1 MRKAEFWKKSY
12 IDEKD
17 EREKETYL
25 KELGYSVHNYI
36 KTGVKNRQLEAWS
49 DLEEQFFQKYEERF
63 VTEKIAEQ
71 ISEFSK
77 DSLIEL
83 VKECKEKLTDAAIS
97 ADKLYDL
104 QWVETSDKIYRIM
117 VEKVSCTLNEV
128 IRDTAYLS
136 HMNMLYELYEKEEQ
150 LRREKEEYDRISEKY
165 QKMADVLKNLSKQR
179 HMELEQLQKQTNI
192 PQKELEK
199 LLGQYSKF
207 FNMRPKLD
215 GIQISLSP
223 SGKKFFDHVMDVQEK
238 FSRESVNQLI
248 YKNCDAIMESLE
260 NSYEGG
266 IEYELKLENLSPERE
281 HALQSKYHGIAQKV
295 ISDREEMYHPLSCH
309 YVMIKEK
316 ESMFKNNEENRFTI
330 PRNWDYD
337 NN

>member
-128 IRDTAYLS
+128 IRFIT
-136 HMNMLYELYEKEEQ
+136 
-150 LRREKEEYDRISEKY
+150 
-165 QKMADVLKNLSKQR
+165 
-179 HMELEQLQKQTNI
+179 
-192 PQKELEK
+192 
-199 LLGQYSKF
+199 
-207 FNMRPKLD
+207 
-215 GIQISLSP
+215 
-223 SGKKFFDHVMDVQEK
+223 
-238 FSRESVNQLI
+238 
-248 YKNCDAIMESLE
+248 
-260 NSYEGG
+260 
-266 IEYELKLENLSPERE
+266 
-281 HALQSKYHGIAQKV
+281 
-295 ISDREEMYHPLSCH
+295 
-309 YVMIKEK
+309 
-316 ESMFKNNEENRFTI
+316 
-330 PRNWDYD
+330 
-337 NN
+337 